1 MGRERPVEEHRRP
14 SWIMWT
20 AFAMRFKA
28 CQQGADRMVS
38 EQEHKRAGADNN
50 RGRQDNNRDNA
61 VRTVSKDRR
70 DRADNNRGRQDNTRD
85 NAVRTVSKDR
95 RDRADSK
102 VDNRLEASSRDREVN
117 ADRRK
122 VDNRA
127 AAHNRAGSRL
137 AASRVAHR
145 AAVRLANEVIVVAT
159 GRMDRVEI

>member
-1 MGRERPVEEHRRP
+1 MGRERPVKEHRRP

-28 CQQGADRMVS
+28 CQQGADRTVS

-50 RGRQDNNRDNA
+50 KGKA
-61 VRTVSKDRR
+61 VRTVSR
-70 DRADNNRGRQDNTRD
+70 DR
-85 NAVRTVSKDR
+85 
-95 RDRADSK
+95 
-102 VDNRLEASSRDREVN
+102 RDREVN

-159 GRMDRVEI
+159 GR